1 MLRQDEN
8 DGPVFEQSWVFW
20 LQSQET
26 TAQCLEFGLHWFH
39 SSQPCTDA
47 NSFCQGP
54 HADKSYEG
62 RNSHSEVSLMAL
74 TCFKIPTT

>member
-8 DGPVFEQSWVFW
+8 DGPVFEQGWVFW

-39 SSQPCTDA
+39 SSQP
-47 NSFCQGP
+47 
-54 HADKSYEG
+54 
-62 RNSHSEVSLMAL
+62 
-74 TCFKIPTT
+74 